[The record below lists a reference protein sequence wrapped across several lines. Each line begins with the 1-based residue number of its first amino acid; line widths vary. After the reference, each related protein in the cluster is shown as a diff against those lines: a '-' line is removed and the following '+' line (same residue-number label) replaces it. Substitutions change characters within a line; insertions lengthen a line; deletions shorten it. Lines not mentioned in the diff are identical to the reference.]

1 MFNERGKKAGRK
13 KLVIASKLV
22 VSMYVLLFTI
32 GYLTSNTGAY
42 FNDKEKEEQVIQA
55 GTWWDGSKLAFTGE
69 QDQSGTCPGKTISVT
84 LQNVGAKMLGSTTY
98 KIYFAETGD
107 PKTGEIIKSGTIA
120 ELEET
125 GNKVL
130 DYENVKEGTY
140 QFSVLQR
147 EGFPDEK
154 HQEIWSEEI
163 VVTCEEPEAQPTE
176 DDVKASEETSSNQV
190 KEDEPKQAD
199 ESESNQN
206 QASYEQEELKDK
218 KAETEAK
225 ETTKSKQTTDAQ
237 AKLQEKKATDG
248 AQQESESKEQDQAAS
263 LADEE
268 TKKGANEDKGK
279 EQKNE
284 PAN

>member
-1 MFNERGKKAGRK
+1 MFNERGKKTGRK

-42 FNDKEKEEQVIQA
+42 FNDKEKEELVIEA

-69 QDQSGTCPGKTISVT
+69 PGQSGTCPAKTISVT
-84 LQNVGAKMLGSTTY
+84 LQNEGAKMLGSTTY

-107 PKTGEIIKSGTIA
+107 PKTGEIIKSGTIG
-120 ELEET
+120 ELEENGKT
-125 GNKVL
+125 VMN
-130 DYENVKEGTY
+130 YENVKEGTY

-163 VVTCEEPEAQPTE
+163 VVTCVEPEEQPTE
-176 DDVKASEETSSNQV
+176 DDVEASEETSSNQE
-190 KEDEPKQAD
+190 KEDEPKQTD

-206 QASYEQEELKDK
+206 QAPDEQEELKNK
-218 KAETEAK
+218 KAETESK
-225 ETTKSKQTTDAQ
+225 ETANSKPATDSQ
-237 AKLQEKKATDG
+237 EKLQEKKATDG

-268 TKKGANEDKGK
+268 TKKGANEDTGK

>member
-1 MFNERGKKAGRK
+1 MFNERGKKTGRK
-13 KLVIASKLV
+13 KLVIAAKLV

-32 GYLTSNTGAY
+32 GYLTSNTGAF
-42 FNDKEKEEQVIQA
+42 FNDKEKEELVIEA
-55 GTWWDGSKLAFTGE
+55 GTWWDGSKLDFTGE
-69 QDQSGTCPGKTISVT
+69 PGQSGTCPAKTISVT
-84 LQNVGAKMLGSTTY
+84 LQNEGAKMLGSTIY

-107 PKTGEIIKSGTIA
+107 PKTGEIIKSGTIE
-120 ELEET
+120 ELEENGT
-125 GNKVL
+125 TVL
-130 DYENVKEGTY
+130 NYENMKEGTY

-154 HQEIWSEEI
+154 QIWSEEI

-176 DDVKASEETSSNQV
+176 DDFKASEETSSNQE

-206 QASYEQEELKDK
+206 QASYEQEELKNK
-218 KAETEAK
+218 KAETESK
-225 ETTKSKQTTDAQ
+225 ETTKSNQTTDAQ
-237 AKLQEKKATDG
+237 EKLQEHKETEG

-268 TKKGANEDKGK
+268 TKKGANEDTGK